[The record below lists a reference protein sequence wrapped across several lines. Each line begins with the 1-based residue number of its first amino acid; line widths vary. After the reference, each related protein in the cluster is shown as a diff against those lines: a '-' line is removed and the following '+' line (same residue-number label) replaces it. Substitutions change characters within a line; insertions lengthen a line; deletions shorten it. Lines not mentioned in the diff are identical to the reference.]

1 MAVEENGARGEGL
14 ASMPTARSFRALQP
28 NDLQRCHMA
37 IEAAAEPVAPVAPPA
52 PATAEEAAAAPVAD
66 AAAPVA
72 DTTEGSWIG
81 RIVAL
86 ITPFFALAA
95 AWIAG
100 VVTKIIPGVTLDK
113 SQIIALMVA
122 AATSVLT
129 AAWKWLQGWQQHEQN
144 VADLRRSQ

>member
-1 MAVEENGARGEGL
+1 
-14 ASMPTARSFRALQP
+14 
-28 NDLQRCHMA
+28 MA
-37 IEAAAEPVAPVAPPA
+37 IEAAAGPVAPVAPPA
-52 PATAEEAAAAPVAD
+52 PASAEEAAAAPVAD

-144 VADLRRSQ
+144 VADRRSQPVRRAAAPKEPYPTLSEALSKLRRRPRAIRG